1 MQNRHAPFEP
11 DAEMRQAMVALAAEI
26 GALGALLETRADSD
40 WERPTR
46 LPGWSVMVLVAHI
59 AGGVSRV
66 PQYAATPVDGP
77 PERDR
82 LTYWRFDASI
92 DAGVTTRAL
101 NAARGQTPDSL
112 RAALR
117 ENLLAAQAITARLP
131 ATTVIPSIMGPIAL
145 VEYLPSRILE
155 VCVHGLDLRD
165 ALGAPATPTPD
176 ALASTVSTLEGL
188 LAGPRPPDLDDD
200 VAFVEAATGRR
211 PHADPRLP
219 VVR

>member
-1 MQNRHAPFEP
+1 MQSQRTPPEP
-11 DAEMRQAMVALAAEI
+11 DAEMRQAMAALAAETS
-26 GALGALLETRADSD
+26 ALGALLETRADAD

-59 AGGVSRV
+59 AGGVSRI
-66 PQYAATPVDGP
+66 PQYAATPVDAP

-82 LTYWRFDASI
+82 LTYWRFDASV
-92 DAGVTTRAL
+92 DAGVSTRAL
-101 NAARGQTPDSL
+101 DAARGQTPDSL

-117 ENLLAAQAITARLP
+117 NNLAAARDVIARLP

-145 VEYLPSRILE
+145 VEYLPCRIVE

-165 ALGAPATPTPD
+165 ALDAPLTPTPA

-188 LAGPRPPDLDDD
+188 LAGPRPPDLSDD

-219 VVR
+219 VIR

>member
-1 MQNRHAPFEP
+1 MQSRHAPGDP
-11 DAEMRQAMVALAAEI
+11 DAEMRQAMAALAAEVS
-26 GALGALLETRADSD
+26 ALGALLETRADAD

-59 AGGVSRV
+59 AGGVSRI

-82 LTYWRFDASI
+82 LSYWRFDPSV
-92 DAGVTTRAL
+92 DAGVSTRAL

-117 ENLLAAQAITARLP
+117 ENLVAAQVVAARLP

-145 VEYLPSRILE
+145 VDYVPTRILE
-155 VCVHGLDLRD
+155 ACVHGLDLRD
-165 ALGAPATPTPD
+165 ALRVSSPPTPA

-188 LAGPRPPDLDDD
+188 LAGLRPPDLGDD

-211 PHADPRLP
+211 SHADPRLP
-219 VVR
+219 VIH